1 MGLAQSSQDTNKNQ
15 TTNPWAPQAGYL
27 TQGFGAASGALSQAQ
42 ANANGS
48 TPPGFVAQFTP
59 GQLDAFQTMLK
70 YGTGNPQIAANSA
83 NAGGALTNAGAG
95 ATTGGL
101 YDLSQWRPSTSAAS
115 VLSDANTFANN
126 PAISGMVDAATRDAR
141 RAVSE
146 QALPQIARESAATGN
161 INSSRRGI
169 AEGIL
174 QRGLAEKAADIS
186 SNLRGSAFDRGL
198 TTATDISQG
207 NDASRLGALSSLIS
221 GGNQAVGTG
230 VGANSGA
237 VGQQG
242 ALFDIAGKGI
252 TGSQIGSQAALDDA
266 LQRYQFGVN
275 SPFAGL
281 NNFWN
286 IVGSNNW
293 GGTSTGNSTTTNN
306 PSTMAQIGQ
315 AAGILGSLF

>member
-15 TTNPWAPQAGYL
+15 QNNPWAPQAGYL
-27 TQGFGAASGALSQAQ
+27 TQGFGAASGALNQAQ
-42 ANANGS
+42 ANANGAA
-48 TPPGFVAQFTP
+48 PPGFVAQFTP
-59 GQLDAFQTMLK
+59 DQLGAFQQMLRF
-70 YGTGNPQIAANSA
+70 GAGNPQISANSA
-83 NAGGALTNAGAG
+83 NAGGALTRAGAD

-101 YDLSQWRPSTSAAS
+101 YDLSQWRPATSSQS
-115 VLSDANTFANN
+115 VLSDASTFANN

-146 QALPQIARESAATGN
+146 QALPQIARNAAQTGN
-161 INSSRRGI
+161 LNSSRRGI

-174 QRGLAEKAADIS
+174 ERGLAEKAGDIS
-186 SNLRGSAFDRGL
+186 ANLRGNAFDRGL
-198 TTATDISQG
+198 TTATQIGQG

-221 GGNQAVGTG
+221 GGTGAVGTG
-230 VGANSGA
+230 VGANTGA
-237 VGQQG
+237 VQQQG
-242 ALFDIAGKGI
+242 GLFDIAGKGI
-252 TGSQIGSQAALDDA
+252 TGQQIGSQAALDDA

-281 NNFWN
+281 QNFWN

-293 GGTSTGNSTTTNN
+293 GGTSTGQSTTTNN

-315 AAGILGSLF
+315 GIGILGSLF